1 MTGDGALTPDSGP
14 ARRGLRAAIRRHP
27 WRTAAVLGGSLLTI
41 AAALLFNPDLQ
52 QRWLLPKLMPLAAE
66 AGVQR
71 LDLDYLHLT
80 PWSVNLRGLHANV
93 RGMELRIGTVELDF
107 NPFGLLTDTIIVHEL
122 RVPDATVDLT
132 RFVPGPPSAE
142 PFPGVLHLLDAGYGV
157 ALYDVAITA
166 YVQLAATRRV
176 HAEIRADEVR
186 PHVGGALNYEIAYAG
201 DGQQV
206 DAEGSLQ
213 VEQLSGG
220 RFRALRSAAVA
231 RITADALPAPERV
244 AVALAVTPAPGTGHA
259 RAVARERRRD
269 GILLPPSPEALTVTV
284 ELRDAADATR
294 AKLEFAGLYRGDD
307 GSLRGEY
314 QLQADNGLVVPYT
327 GEQPLPGFALTAN
340 GALGLETMSGGL
352 DLTAD
357 ATTRLT
363 DLARVL
369 GANPALP
376 AALSLHSAA
385 TLALQGGRLALT
397 RFEHALSEPVAGVAT
412 ALTPLVALKLQ
423 PPLVAELDAPDELLA
438 SPRVFGTLSVSQ
450 LPLPWFDGLL
460 SGHSLVGGT
469 LDAAFDITADDEG
482 RLQVLPL
489 IPLSTGVTTVRA
501 GEDVLVPALRLTAQ
515 PRLTWSAEQLR
526 LRVAEL
532 AIESAGRRLAGGKL
546 VVTQP
551 SRAAV
556 SGATGTGT
564 DDAPA
569 AAVPASLTV
578 THELDA
584 DVDALRALPPLAA
597 RRDEV
602 PLPDALRLATKGSV
616 ERRGGDI
623 IVASLRAAL
632 AQPAHPELLTLVA
645 RQPFV
650 VPQGDTAF
658 TNPRGELAT
667 LTLRGFELAW
677 INAFVP
683 TLELRGAL
691 RNADLLLTAPAD
703 GRYAVTA
710 TAPLR
715 LDGVHARFAEEAQV
729 SALDIV
735 ATPRIDYSP
744 QRVRFEFDGL
754 EVSSGAHSLV
764 RGDLSGT
771 VPLQETAEEV
781 LAGEGSLRLDLTR
794 LAAQPALRRALDRAP
809 PDLDLTGDVDFAASR
824 AGDLFRIARLAVDL
838 RADGTASLQ
847 LAARDGL
854 EVRPTLRRDEQLAR
868 HVVGEVTL
876 GIRALSSAI
885 VERFVPLEGMD
896 FAAIDAD
903 LRLRSD
909 GASLHLDSAAPLRV
923 EQVRM
928 TADDAP
934 LLAPFSVGTR
944 ATVDTQGRQFS
955 VDLADFALN
964 FDGNP
969 KAALAGHVAATVAPD
984 RTVPLLRLDTEF
996 AAQLPQWLSQ
1006 PAVMPGHKL
1015 STGVFGAKIAVTEDG
1030 AITARA
1036 ALDGLAASAPLAIAH
1051 IELPVTGRMAP
1062 DGRGFSFTAP
1072 LSAEGR
1078 SGVSNAAVEGR
1089 YAPEP
1094 DKRGLLRL
1102 GLDSAVF
1109 YLNDLLATLAA
1120 VAPARAAPTA
1130 AAAPASS
1137 TAPATPVALDSSR
1150 DSRAAWDV
1158 LPYGTELSYHIG
1170 KLYYTDYLAFDE
1182 VTGKLTLRKR
1192 RLAATD
1198 VAARFHDSPLALD
1211 GTLDFREEAAEPYL
1225 LKVDGTVKDFNLN
1238 QFFKELVPGERP
1250 RIKGLFSVD
1259 LEAGGTMPNL
1269 GQLRNA
1275 TLFDIRMKSRKGV
1288 FRPLPP
1294 SSTLLVGTSDMLG
1307 LVGEGLSYVP
1317 TGGFGA
1323 GTIARLVNYI
1333 ARIDYDIVD
1342 IRVRRA
1348 ETRDVVIERFLVR
1361 SPTISM
1367 TAAGGITHAAGKDIV
1382 DSPLDLRANLD
1393 MSGRGAAILY
1403 SMGLLRDE
1411 RNDAGYWRGP
1421 EFKIWGTPAASE
1433 SNFADIIR
1441 QASDGTVK
1449 GGITRPL
1456 SGLIG
1461 NLKYRWFGD
1470 KPQPLPPELAEEV
1483 EALEAETREEE

>member
-1 MTGDGALTPDSGP
+1 MTGDGALTPPSGP
-14 ARRGLRAAIRRHP
+14 ARRGLRAAVRRHP

-41 AAALLFNPDLQ
+41 AAALLFNPGLQ
-52 QRWLLPKLMPLAAE
+52 QRWLLPKLMPFATE
-66 AGVQR
+66 AGVQH
-71 LDLDYLHLT
+71 LELDYLHLT
-80 PWSVNLRGLHANV
+80 PWSVDLRGLRANV

-132 RFVPGPPSAE
+132 RFVPGPPSTT
-142 PFPGVLHLLDAGYGV
+142 PFPGVLHLLDAGYGI

-166 YVQLAATRRV
+166 DVQLDATRRV
-176 HAEIRADEVR
+176 HATVRADEVR
-186 PHVGGALNYEIAYAG
+186 PHVEGALDYEIAYAG

-206 DAEGSLQ
+206 DVDGSLQ

-220 RFRALRSAAVA
+220 RFRALRSAAMAV
-231 RITADALPAPERV
+231 ITADALPAPERV
-244 AVALAVTPAPGTGHA
+244 AVTLAVAPAPGTGHA
-259 RAVARERRRD
+259 RAVARERRRE
-269 GILLPPSPEALTVTV
+269 GIVLPPSPEALTITV

-294 AKLEFAGLYRGDD
+294 AKLDFEGLYRGDD
-307 GSLRGEY
+307 GSLRGGY
-314 QLQADNGLVVPYT
+314 RLQADNGLVEPYT
-327 GEQPLPGFALTAN
+327 GAQPLPDFALTAS
-340 GALGLETMSGGL
+340 GDFGLETMSGGV

-357 ATTRLT
+357 ATTRLS
-363 DLARVL
+363 DLAQVL

-376 AALSLHSAA
+376 PALSLHSAA

-397 RFEHALSEPVAGVAT
+397 RFEHALNEPAAGAAT
-412 ALTPLVALKLQ
+412 ATPLVALNLQ
-423 PPLVAELDAPDELLA
+423 APLVVELDAPAELLA
-438 SPRVFGTLSVSQ
+438 SPRAFGTLSVSQ

-460 SGHSLVGGT
+460 PGHSLVGGT
-469 LDAAFDITADDEG
+469 LDAAFDIAADDEA

-489 IPLSTGVTTVRA
+489 TPLSIGVTTLRA

-526 LRVAEL
+526 LRVAAL
-532 AIESAGRRLAGGKL
+532 VLESAGRRLAGGKL

-556 SGATGTGT
+556 AAAAGTGA
-564 DDAPA
+564 DDAPT

-584 DVDALRALPPLAA
+584 DVDALRALPALAA

-616 ERRGGDI
+616 EQRGADS
-623 IVASLRAAL
+623 VVTSLRVAL
-632 AQPAHPELLTLVA
+632 TQPAHPELLTLVA

-650 VPQGDTAF
+650 VPQGDAAF

-667 LTLRGFELAW
+667 LALRGFELGW

-691 RNADLLLTAPAD
+691 RSADLLLTAPAD

-715 LDGVHARFAEEAQV
+715 LDGVHARLAEEALV

-771 VPLQETAEEV
+771 VPLLETAKEV

-794 LAAQPALRRALDRAP
+794 LAAQPVLRRALDRAP
-809 PDLDLTGDVDFAASR
+809 PDLDLTGDVEFAASR
-824 AGDLFRIARLAVDL
+824 DGDLFRIARLAADL
-838 RADGTASLQ
+838 RADGTASLK

-854 EVRPTLRRDEQLAR
+854 EVRPVLRRDEHLAR
-868 HVVGEVTL
+868 HVVGEITL
-876 GIRALSSAI
+876 GVRALSSAI
-885 VERFVPLEGMD
+885 VERFVPLDGVD

-928 TADDAP
+928 TADGAA
-934 LLAPFSVGTR
+934 LLAPFSVGAR

-955 VDLADFALN
+955 VDLADLALN

-969 KAALAGHVAATVAPD
+969 QAALAGHVAATVAPD

-1006 PAVMPGHKL
+1006 PVVMPGHKL
-1015 STGVFGAKIAVTEDG
+1015 SAGVIGAKIAVTEDG

-1120 VAPARAAPTA
+1120 VAPTRAAPA
-1130 AAAPASS
+1130 GDAAPASS
-1137 TAPATPVALDSSR
+1137 TAPATPVALDRSR
-1150 DSRAAWDV
+1150 DGRAAWDV

-1182 VTGKLTLRKR
+1182 VTGKLTVRKR

-1250 RIKGLFSVD
+1250 RIKGLFSVK

-1275 TLFDIRMKSRKGV
+1275 TLFDVRMKSRKGV

-1342 IRVRRA
+1342 IHVRRA

-1411 RNDAGYWRGP
+1411 QNDAGYWRGP

-1483 EALEAETREEE
+1483 EALEAETREAE